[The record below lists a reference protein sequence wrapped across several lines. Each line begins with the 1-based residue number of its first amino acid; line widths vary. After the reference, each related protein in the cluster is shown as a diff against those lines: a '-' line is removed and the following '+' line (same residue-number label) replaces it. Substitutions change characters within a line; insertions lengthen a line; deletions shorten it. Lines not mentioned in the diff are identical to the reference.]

1 MLDIVISIQT
11 EDISAS
17 NAKKVISALNTQLRS
32 HFGPAWHIQAN
43 ARLVMGEV
51 DFHNTKCGG
60 ILVVADAA
68 HIEGA
73 LGYHDRIVETGLP
86 IGYVFE
92 DICAELGEPWSV
104 TLSHELLEMC
114 LNSMINDYC
123 IGPHPTDRKRNV
135 MHWKE
140 ACDAVQDQTY
150 TIRNIEVSDFILP
163 HFFTPETE
171 LNEKVNF
178 LETPGLRSFDVTQ
191 GGYLGFYDPK
201 LGRETTYFKSDLGRK
216 RSEIK
221 QKMKQLRRKD
231 RATGLLKRL

>member
-11 EDISAS
+11 SDISNAA
-17 NAKKVISALNTQLRS
+17 AKKVISALNTQLKS
-32 HFGPAWHIQAN
+32 HFGPAWHIQAHT
-43 ARLVMGEV
+43 RLVMGEV
-51 DFHNTKCGG
+51 DFETTACGG
-60 ILVVADAA
+60 ILVVTDQA

-73 LGYHDRIVETGLP
+73 LGYHDRIVATGLP
-86 IGYVFE
+86 VGFVFE

-123 IGPHPTDRKRNV
+123 IGPHPTERKRNV

-150 TIRNIEVSDFILP
+150 TIRNVQVSDFVLP
-163 HFFTPETE
+163 HFFTPEAE
-171 LNEKVNF
+171 INEKVNF
-178 LETPGLRSFDVTQ
+178 LHTPGLRSFDVTA

-201 LGRETTYFKSDLGRK
+201 LGRDTTYFKSEIGKK

-221 QKMKQLRRKD
+221 MKMKSLRRKEKAA
-231 RATGLLKRL
+231 RQLKRL